1 MNNFGFISKRKVAK
15 EIAKIYND
23 KNVPRNT
30 KEEILRDWE
39 AQSTLNLLCTEL
51 NIKPMHR
58 NKLGGG
64 TGEMCGE
71 KKEEQVDKATFNIQ
85 VTMKERWVNYFC
97 SMLKW
102 MESCGNLGHSSLI
115 GFYADGDGD
124 FRPKFKIDREFEQT
138 HGIWQHERTDEQEPL
153 PRPEVI
159 YDAG

>member
-1 MNNFGFISKRKVAK
+1 MNNYGFISKKKVAR
-15 EIAKIYND
+15 EIAKIYNSHSATRED
-23 KNVPRNT
+23 ERMFYM
-30 KEEILRDWE
+30 DCG
-39 AQSTLNLLCTEL
+39 ACSSLNLLCTNL
-51 NIKPMHR
+51 KIKPMHR

-71 KKEEQVDKATFNIQ
+71 KKSEQVDKVTFNIK
-85 VTMKERWVNYFC
+85 VTMNERWVNDFC

-124 FRPKFKIDREFEQT
+124 FRPKFKIDREFEKT
-138 HGIWQHERTDEQEPL
+138 HGIWQHERTAKQEPL